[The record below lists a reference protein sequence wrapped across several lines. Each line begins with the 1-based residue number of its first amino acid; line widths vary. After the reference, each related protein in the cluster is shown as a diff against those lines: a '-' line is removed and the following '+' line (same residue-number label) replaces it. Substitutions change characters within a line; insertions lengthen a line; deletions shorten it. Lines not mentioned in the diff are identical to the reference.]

1 MGAVDRAA
9 AVPRVAVVTGASSG
23 IGAAVARDL
32 AAAGCHVVVNYRR
45 NREGAEAVAA
55 DCREAGVE
63 ALTCAGDVADDADC
77 RALAAVALDRW
88 DRIDVLVNNAAVTR
102 FADAGDLGALQATD
116 FEHIFAVN
124 VTACYQM
131 AHATAAALTANR
143 GAIVNVSSHS
153 GFSGLGS
160 SLAYAASKGALNT
173 LTLGLARALAPEI
186 RVNAVCPGF
195 VDTAWMAPVLEADAL
210 AAFKRKAAQIA
221 PLRRIVTPAEVA
233 AAVRWFA
240 LGGAAITGQLLVI
253 DAGTHPSVG
262 DPIRVAASRRAD
274 PVFSGREP

>member
-1 MGAVDRAA
+1 MGAVDRSP

-63 ALTCAGDVADDADC
+63 ALICAGDVTDDADC

-173 LTLGLARALAPEI
+173 LTLGLARALAPGI

-233 AAVRWFA
+233 EAVRWFA

-253 DAGTHPSVG
+253 DGGTHLSVG
-262 DPIRVAASRRAD
+262 DPI
-274 PVFSGREP
+274 